1 MLDAIIIGAGYGGMG
16 VAALLAR
23 SGLKIIVIEQS
34 SLIGGRASFFTDED
48 GYRWE
53 YGAHSHRLAEKG
65 IANQLFCRLGDEI
78 TFLPR
83 SNDAKLIYKNQLWD
97 RPEGSHGLPEDAH
110 ALHFWET
117 GPIETS
123 IEDKTL

>member
-34 SLIGGRASFFTDED
+34 ALIGGRASYFTDED

-65 IANQLFCRLGDEI
+65 IANQLFLRLGDEI
-78 TFLPR
+78 TFIPR
-83 SNDAKLIYKNQLWD
+83 ADDSKLIYKNQLWD
-97 RPEGSHGLPEDAH
+97 RPEG
-110 ALHFWET
+110 
-117 GPIETS
+117 PIGY
-123 IEDKTL
+123 L